1 MIKFFRQIRYNFLK
15 ENNMG
20 KYLKYAIGE
29 IILVVIGILI
39 ALQVNN
45 SNENRKKK
53 VQERVF
59 LEQLHDDFEANQ
71 EAISSYKMLYD
82 INRKHLDV
90 ILRHTG
96 PKVEVP
102 PAAVFDSIQSLNSPQ
117 VELLYA
123 TNDTQSGLSFDLLS
137 NSTLKQTIKQF
148 PIVFKLYQSDEAEL
162 NELLLQQRK
171 IHQRYVPLTAMM
183 KRRYKQEHFKVDS
196 LGLIRDMQFQNITA
210 DRLWVSNAAE
220 RRFVQVE
227 TYNDSIVK
235 LIETELKKYD

>member
-1 MIKFFRQIRYNFLK
+1 MIKFFRHIRKSLIEK
-15 ENNMG
+15 KQMG
-20 KYLKYAIGE
+20 KYFKYAIGE

-53 VQERVF
+53 IQEREF
-59 LEQLHDDFEANQ
+59 LEQLHDDFKANQ
-71 EAISSYKMLYD
+71 EAISSYKSLYD
-82 INRKHLDV
+82 INSKYLDV

-96 PKVEVP
+96 PMAEVP
-102 PAAVFDSIQSLNSPQ
+102 SAEVFDSIQSLNSPR

-123 TNDTQSGLSFDLLS
+123 TNDKQSGLSFDLLS
-137 NSTLKQTIKQF
+137 NNTLKQTIKLF
-148 PIVFKLYQSDEAEL
+148 PIVYNLYHSDEAEL
-162 NELLLQQRK
+162 DELLLQQRK
-171 IHQRYVPLTAMM
+171 IHQRYVPLTALM
-183 KRRYKQEHFKVDS
+183 KSRYKQEHFKVDS

-220 RRFVQVE
+220 RRFEEVE